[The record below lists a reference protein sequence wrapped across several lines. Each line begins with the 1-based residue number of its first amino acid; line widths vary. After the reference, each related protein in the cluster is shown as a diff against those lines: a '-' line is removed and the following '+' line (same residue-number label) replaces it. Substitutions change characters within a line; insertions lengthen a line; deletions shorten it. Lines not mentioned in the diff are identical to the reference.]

1 MATPFYIRR
10 IKSYRK
16 SWSKFWTVYK
26 TNRLGLISIPIL
38 GFLIFLAIFADQLTP
53 FSPNEMNYN
62 PEHPL
67 GEAPSPEHP
76 LGTNRRGNDILT
88 ALLYG
93 LRVSLLVAFI
103 AGIFTVL
110 IGTMIGVTSAY
121 IGGRIDIII
130 MRITEIILVIPALPV
145 LLLLASTPEI
155 GGGTTGWELTSFL
168 FIVIFWPVSARLI
181 RSQALSLKERTFVLS
196 AKAAGAGN
204 RYIIW
209 KHIFP
214 NVVALMV
221 TMIITAMRQ
230 AILYE
235 AFLAYL
241 GFGDPLEWSL
251 GSLLRNAQS
260 DYAFTRGAWWHM
272 FPPAIFIALIGLS
285 FAFIGLT
292 LDAIVN
298 PRLRKR

>member
-1 MATPFYIRR
+1 M
-10 IKSYRK
+10 
-16 SWSKFWTVYK
+16 
-26 TNRLGLISIPIL
+26 
-38 GFLIFLAIFADQLTP
+38 GFLIVLAIFADQLTP
-53 FSPNEMNYN
+53 YGPNETLDN
-62 PEHPL
+62 ERL
-67 GEAPSPEHP
+67 ADPSPEHP

-88 ALLYG
+88 ALLHG

-110 IGTMIGVTSAY
+110 IGTMIGVASAY
-121 IGGRIDIII
+121 IGGWIDSVV

-145 LLLLASTPEI
+145 LLLLASTPAI
-155 GGGTTGWELTSFL
+155 GGGTSSWELTSFL
-168 FIVIFWPVSARLI
+168 FIIIFWPVSARLI
-181 RSQALSLKERTFVLS
+181 RSQALSLRSQALSLKERTFVLS
-196 AKAAGAGN
+196 AKAAGASN
-204 RYIIW
+204 RYIIY

-235 AFLAYL
+235 AFLSFL

-251 GSLLRNAQS
+251 GSLLNNAQIEI
-260 DYAFTRGAWWHM
+260 AFSRGAWWHM
-272 FPPAIFIALIGLS
+272 YPPAILIALIGVS
-285 FAFIGLT
+285 FAFIGLA

-298 PRLRKR
+298 PRFRER

>member
-1 MATPFYIRR
+1 MATTFYTRR
-10 IKSYRK
+10 MKSYWK
-16 SWSKFWTVYK
+16 KWSKFWTVYK
-26 TNRLGLISIPIL
+26 SNRLGLIGILIL
-38 GFLIFLAIFADQLTP
+38 GFLIILAAFADQLTP
-53 FSPNEMNYN
+53 FGPNEILDI
-62 PEHPL
+62 ERKA
-67 GEAPSPEHP
+67 EPSLEHP
-76 LGTNRRGNDILT
+76 LGTNGRGNDILT

-93 LRVSLLVAFI
+93 LRVSLAVAFI

-110 IGTMIGVTSAY
+110 IGTTIGVASAY
-121 IGGRIDIII
+121 IGGWVDSII

-155 GGGTTGWELTSFL
+155 GGGTSGWELISVL
-168 FIVIFWPVSARLI
+168 FIIIFWPVSARLI

-196 AKAAGAGN
+196 AKAAGAGT
-204 RYIIW
+204 RYIIF

-235 AFLAYL
+235 AFLSYL
-241 GFGDPLEWSL
+241 GFCDPLEWSL
-251 GSLLRNAQS
+251 GSLLRNAQMEM
-260 DYAFTRGAWWHM
+260 AFTRGAWWHM
-272 FPPAIFIALIGLS
+272 FPPALFIALIGLS
-285 FAFIGLT
+285 FAFIGLA

>member
-1 MATPFYIRR
+1 MGTPFYTRR
-10 IKSYRK
+10 IKNYWK

-26 TNRLGLISIPIL
+26 TNRLGVIAIPIL
-38 GFLIFLAIFADQLTP
+38 FSLIIIAIFADQLTP
-53 FSPNEMNYN
+53 YGPNETLDN
-62 PEHPL
+62 ERL
-67 GEAPSPEHP
+67 AEPSPKHL
-76 LGTNRRGNDILT
+76 LGTNRRGNDIFT

-110 IGTMIGVTSAY
+110 IGTMIGVASAY
-121 IGGRIDIII
+121 IGGWIDSVI

-155 GGGTTGWELTSFL
+155 GGGTSSWELTSFL
-168 FIVIFWPVSARLI
+168 FIIIFWPVSARLI

-196 AKAAGAGN
+196 AKAAGAST
-204 RYIIW
+204 RYIIY

-235 AFLAYL
+235 AFLSYL

-251 GSLLRNAQS
+251 GSLLNNAQIEI
-260 DYAFTRGAWWHM
+260 AFSRGAWWHM
-272 FPPAIFIALIGLS
+272 FPPALLIALIGLS
-285 FAFIGLT
+285 FAFIGLA

-298 PRLRKR
+298 PRFRER